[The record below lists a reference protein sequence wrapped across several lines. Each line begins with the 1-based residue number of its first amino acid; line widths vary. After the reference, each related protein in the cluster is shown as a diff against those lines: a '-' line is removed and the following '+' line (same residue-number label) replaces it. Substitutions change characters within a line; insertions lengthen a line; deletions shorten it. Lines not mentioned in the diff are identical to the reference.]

1 MNSTFTHSTHPFI
14 MDGLKYGDIFIGE
27 TKELI
32 IFREQKN
39 FFRSIPCNKH
49 KGICPG
55 FTLKSRVVIA
65 ALNQGVKI
73 LKVNFKASK
82 HDNNLDTFVCNMK
95 EFSKA
100 VQTLDDKKE
109 YQNSLPLHDFVEACK
124 K

>member
-1 MNSTFTHSTHPFI
+1 MSSTFTHSTHPFI
-14 MDGLKYGDIFIGE
+14 MNGLKYWDIFIGK

-39 FFRSIPCNKH
+39 FYRSIPCKKH
-49 KGICPG
+49 REICPG
-55 FTLKSRVVIA
+55 FTMKCSAVIA

-82 HDNNLDTFVCNMK
+82 HDDKLDTFVCNMK
-95 EFSKA
+95 TFSKA

-109 YQNSLPLHDFVEACK
+109 YQNSMPLHDFTELK
-124 K
+124 Q